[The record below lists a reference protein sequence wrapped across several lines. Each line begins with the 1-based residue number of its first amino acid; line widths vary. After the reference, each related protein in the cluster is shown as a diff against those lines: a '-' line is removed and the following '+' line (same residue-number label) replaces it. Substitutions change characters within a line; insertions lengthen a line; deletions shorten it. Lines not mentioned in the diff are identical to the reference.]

1 MNAAFP
7 ETVIA
12 ANTILVHSRLIQYR
26 LGNPAAQFDV
36 TIMMFRGICGFLACR
51 MVSCKDFHRAIAPRT
66 NAYPFGL
73 GRDTNCRS
81 ALRPWHCSSFSC
93 CSHTA
98 ISISLPRLQAP
109 VRFGPTRLWFPRP
122 RLPHTP
128 WSCEEML
135 AEKALLRSS
144 K

>member
-51 MVSCKDFHRAIAPRT
+51 MVSCKDFHRAIAPP
-66 NAYPFGL
+66 YE
-73 GRDTNCRS
+73 
-81 ALRPWHCSSFSC
+81 
-93 CSHTA
+93 
-98 ISISLPRLQAP
+98 
-109 VRFGPTRLWFPRP
+109 
-122 RLPHTP
+122 RLPV
-128 WSCEEML
+128 W
-135 AEKALLRSS
+135 AGA
-144 K
+144 

>member
-36 TIMMFRGICGFLACR
+36 TIMMFAAYAVFSLAGWFLVRISTALLP
-51 MVSCKDFHRAIAPRT
+51 PRT
-66 NAYPFGL
+66 NAYPFGV

-81 ALRPWHCSSFSC
+81 VLRPCGIALHLRVA
-93 CSHTA
+93 HTRPY
-98 ISISLPRLQAP
+98 LFPCHVYRLQCALGLLGCGFHGR
-109 VRFGPTRLWFPRP
+109 VYHIRLGPAKRCSRKRP
-122 RLPHTP
+122 Y
-128 WSCEEML
+128 
-135 AEKALLRSS
+135 
-144 K
+144 

>member
-81 ALRPWHCSSFSC
+81 VLRPCGIALHFRVA
-93 CSHTA
+93 HTRPY
-98 ISISLPRLQAP
+98 LFPCHVYRLQCALGLLGCGFHGR
-109 VRFGPTRLWFPRP
+109 VYHIRLSPAKRCSRKRP
-122 RLPHTP
+122 Y
-128 WSCEEML
+128 
-135 AEKALLRSS
+135 
-144 K
+144 